1 MSSGSYNQVR
11 VECPFYCG
19 DDGRQR
25 ITCEGILEGSSLTL
39 NLKTQDYKIQLRE
52 YCCKRYICC
61 EIYRMLMDAKY
72 QEDYDNESV

>member
-19 DDGRQR
+19 DDGR
-25 ITCEGILEGSSLTL
+25 
-39 NLKTQDYKIQLRE
+39 DYKIQLRE